1 MKLIPRE
8 VVGKMQQM
16 AGKFPVVS
24 ITGPRQSGKSTIAK
38 HAFPSYDYVSLE
50 DPNMRLFALEDPLG
64 FLGTYPN
71 RVIIDEA
78 QRAPE
83 LFSYL
88 QGRVDKSGSAGQYV
102 LSGSQNFLLSNAVS
116 QSLAGRVAVMHLLPL
131 SRRELHEDGL
141 LPERLD
147 DWLLTGGYPRIYQQ
161 GIDPADFFPSYIETY
176 LERDARAQLANA
188 SLADFQRFLRLC
200 AGRVGQLLDIGNLA
214 TEAGI
219 DARTAKRWL
228 SILQA
233 SFIVFLVQPYY
244 KNFNKRLVK
253 RPKLYFCDTGL
264 ACSLLGLRS
273 AESVALSPFRGGL
286 FENVVFAEHVKRAYA
301 QGRPADVWFWQETA
315 TNEVDL
321 VIEGDGRV
329 RAVEVKSGA
338 TFDRKWFS
346 SMKVFTELA
355 GIDERDKA
363 IVYGGEADLET
374 TRGDVISWRNW

>member
-1 MKLIPRE
+1 MKYIPRE
-8 VVGKMQQM
+8 AVGKIQQL

-38 HAFPSYDYVSLE
+38 RAFPSYDYVSLE
-50 DPNMRLFALEDPLG
+50 DPNMRMFALEDPLG
-64 FLGTYPN
+64 FLATYPDEA
-71 RVIIDEA
+71 IIDEA
-78 QRAPE
+78 QRVPE

-88 QGRVDKSGSAGQYV
+88 QSRVDESGAPGQYV
-102 LSGSQNFLLSNAVS
+102 LSGSQNFLLSNAIS

-131 SRRELHEDGL
+131 SRHELHEDGQL
-141 LPERLD
+141 LGRLD

-161 GIDPADFFPSYIETY
+161 EIDPADFFPSYIETY
-176 LERDARAQLANA
+176 LERDARAQLANT

-200 AGRVGQLLDIGNLA
+200 AGRVGQLLDIGNLS
-214 TEAGI
+214 TEAGV
-219 DARTAKRWL
+219 DSRTAKRWL

-244 KNFNKRLVK
+244 RNFNKRLVK

-264 ACSLLGLRS
+264 ACSLLGLRT

-286 FENVVFAEHVKRAYA
+286 FENMAFSEHVKRTYA

-321 VIEGDGRV
+321 VIEEDGLL

-346 SMKVFTELA
+346 SMKVFAQLA
-355 GIDERDKA
+355 DVDERDKTV
-363 IVYGGEADLET
+363 VYGGDKDLKT
-374 TRGDVISWRNW
+374 SQGSVVSWRNW